1 MKNDHWFRWKAELV
15 CRLYIR
21 HFVLLARACF
31 VPGFVKSCLK
41 LFFFLFYNFS
51 YVNKRLKLDGTHG
64 LKFTCVL
71 NSSLPTLRNI
81 VNHCGNSNMIA
92 VCNCMGWKQ
101 NYWPCHQKLK

>member
-41 LFFFLFYNFS
+41 LFFFSFLQFFLCKQT
-51 YVNKRLKLDGTHG
+51 VEIGR
-64 LKFTCVL
+64 
-71 NSSLPTLRNI
+71 NSWFKVYMRT
-81 VNHCGNSNMIA
+81 
-92 VCNCMGWKQ
+92 
-101 NYWPCHQKLK
+101 